1 MRISAEERESILD
14 ILSNTTDRYEE
25 AAMILAKAGGAEKTI
40 RVLNENRDMLY
51 SMIYAAS
58 YAKEVDDR

>member
-14 ILSNTTDRYEE
+14 ILSRTTDRYEE
-25 AAMILAKAGGAEKTI
+25 AVRILAEAGGAEKTI
-40 RVLNENRDMLY
+40 RILNENTDMVY

-58 YAKEVDDR
+58 YAKEVTE

>member
-14 ILSNTTDRYEE
+14 ILYRTTDRYEE
-25 AAMILAKAGGAEKTI
+25 AVMILAKAGGAEKTI
-40 RVLNENRDMLY
+40 RVLNENRDMVY

-58 YAKEVDDR
+58 YAKEVTE

>member
-1 MRISAEERESILD
+1 MRISAEERESLLD
-14 ILSNTTDRYEE
+14 ILYRTTDRYEE
-25 AAMILAKAGGAEKTI
+25 AVMILAKAGGAEKTI